1 MTWKEDVNLAKFYLQ
16 PSRSQTWLSQ
26 ILGCAGAFLIHR
38 WETIELH
45 LQVSG
50 DVFVAWFHWPNSWH
64 PDHLVS
70 LGTPWFSMVF
80 HIFSQ
85 KATMSWHAWHDATRC
100 FCLRFFEIYNE
111 IIFDLLNPV
120 SDRSKL
126 GGGLQIKEHPVMGIY
141 VKDLTVP
148 ELSIGH
154 LSFQSLW
161 WYDPLVSGG
170 SDLHPL
176 PWCQDVPSCAKLCQV
191 LRKSPPVA
199 IRRSWRR
206 MWPRWRP
213 CWRMATRAGPC
224 PRRSWTPP
232 VPGRGRSAER
242 VEQWG

>member
-80 HIFSQ
+80 GYHIFSQ
-85 KATMSWHAWHDATRC
+85 KP
-100 FCLRFFEIYNE
+100 
-111 IIFDLLNPV
+111 NPV
-120 SDRSKL
+120 LTRMAWCNPVFLSEVLRD
-126 GGGLQIKEHPVMGIY
+126 LQWDHFWPVEPCIRPQQAGRWSANQRASSHGYLCERLDSPWAEHWAPVI
-141 VKDLTVP
+141 
-148 ELSIGH
+148 
-154 LSFQSLW
+154 SLW
-161 WYDPLVSGG
+161 WYDPLAG
-170 SDLHPL
+170 SSSP
-176 PWCQDVPSCAKLCQV
+176 PMVPRCAKLCQV

-242 VEQWG
+242 VEKWG